1 VQNFLTVEPE
11 TRKLSNQPMPK
22 LILFDIDGTL
32 IDPGHVGRISVT
44 QAFHEEF
51 SIDDAFSGIKMA
63 GKTDIQIIK
72 EALNAHGLPS
82 ADGII
87 PRILSK
93 YVNILKSGITSR
105 RMSLKSGVV
114 DLLNYLETKDDISL
128 GLLTGNIEQGARI
141 KLSVFDLNRFFPFGA
156 FGDDNED
163 RNKLLPIAL
172 EKYRKMTNMDIIFSD
187 CIVIGDT
194 PMDVLCSKPFGAISV
209 AVTTG
214 PYSHDALVE
223 AGADHVLEDLTQA
236 KDFLV

>member
-1 VQNFLTVEPE
+1 MCQNGLFVQALIKTM
-11 TRKLSNQPMPK
+11 SK

-32 IDPGHVGRISVT
+32 IDPGHVGRTSVT
-44 QAFHEEF
+44 KAFNEVF

-72 EALNAHGLPS
+72 EALNTHGLS
-82 ADGII
+82 SEDGII
-87 PRILSK
+87 PGILSK
-93 YVNILKSGITSR
+93 YVNILKSGVSTR

-114 DLLNYLETKDDISL
+114 NLLNYLETKDNLSL

-163 RNKLLPIAL
+163 RDKLLPIAL
-172 EKYRKMTNMDIIFSD
+172 EKYKKITNIDIGFSD

-194 PMDVLCSKPFGAISV
+194 PMDVLCSKPFGAISI

-214 PYSHDALVE
+214 PYGHEALVE
-223 AGADHVLEDLTQA
+223 AGADYVLEDLTHA
-236 KDFLV
+236 KDFLMLD